1 MVKNRKKMI
10 IRIGVCIFLLT
21 LIIWTLWGNTALKTT
36 EYVIESENIPKE
48 FDGFIIAQISD
59 LHNAEMGK
67 DNKKLLSIL
76 EKSEPDII
84 AITGDVIDCNRTD
97 TEIAFAFFKEAM
109 KIAPCYYIRG
119 NHEAWITEEALSKFE
134 KAISDIGVILLRN
147 EGVSLEK
154 GGEKISISGIDD
166 PDFALKKHEA
176 PSSHMSVENIKSI
189 AGNNSYKILLSHR
202 PEYFENYVSAE
213 VDLALTGHAH
223 GGQFRIPFA
232 GGIYA
237 PNQGFFPEYDCGL
250 YEKNDTKMIVS
261 RGIGNSV
268 FPLRLN
274 NRPEVVLVWLS
285 SK

>member
-97 TEIAFAFFKEAM
+97 IVL
-109 KIAPCYYIRG
+109 CYLMDSRTNVG
-119 NHEAWITEEALSKFE
+119 
-134 KAISDIGVILLRN
+134 
-147 EGVSLEK
+147 SLVH
-154 GGEKISISGIDD
+154 GWNVW
-166 PDFALKKHEA
+166 KK
-176 PSSHMSVENIKSI
+176 
-189 AGNNSYKILLSHR
+189 
-202 PEYFENYVSAE
+202 
-213 VDLALTGHAH
+213 
-223 GGQFRIPFA
+223 
-232 GGIYA
+232 
-237 PNQGFFPEYDCGL
+237 
-250 YEKNDTKMIVS
+250 
-261 RGIGNSV
+261 
-268 FPLRLN
+268 
-274 NRPEVVLVWLS
+274 
-285 SK
+285 